1 MCASKH
7 LFGRRGGLEQGRI
20 AVEMPQSSPPPR
32 TSDRPRAE
40 KCFKRRFVRGRQ
52 NGWGRA
58 TGGRYLP
65 PLGCSGALVGPSGPE
80 HRRRSAPQPSS
91 GAALGF
97 GAARTVVRWLGGR
110 ALPAARCRR
119 VRRARHRMSRRG
131 MKRAAAAGS
140 ASGADG
146 WEHRIVGGRVRRS
159 SSSSRWSTST
169 RQTGSCSYPKA
180 FRASTDP
187 IRP

>member
-1 MCASKH
+1 MILLWKCRNRA
-7 LFGRRGGLEQGRI
+7 
-20 AVEMPQSSPPPR
+20 PPR
-32 TSDRPRAE
+32 TSGRPRG
-40 KCFKRRFVRGRQ
+40 KFKRRFSQGRQ
-52 NGWGRA
+52 NGWWRA

-80 HRRRSAPQPSS
+80 HRRRPAPQPSS

-97 GAARTVVRWLGGR
+97 GATRTVVRWLGGR
-110 ALPAARCRR
+110 ALPATRCRR

-169 RQTGSCSYPKA
+169 RRTSSYSCCTS
-180 FRASTDP
+180 FQRSFDP
-187 IRP
+187 IRPLDK